1 MSKNYHIIINIINP
15 RNGRKYK
22 RGDNMI
28 ERYTININEAIYVDT
43 SLSFCIGKSQTE
55 RTVKYNFGTD
65 HHVNREELLNAVID
79 ITNKYQPYNRTTAL
93 ISPENYN
100 KVLININGNEYVLER
115 NNTEVSNLI
124 NAIDYHFLRTMLAKE
139 KLYYLKYGTHNESD
153 AQNSINTK
161 EDSLFTLLR
170 KHFKAR

>member
-1 MSKNYHIIINIINP
+1 MSKNYHITINIIHP
-15 RNGRKYK
+15 RNGRKYR

-28 ERYTININEAIYVDT
+28 ERHIINIGETVDIDS

-65 HHVNREELLNAVID
+65 HHANREELLNAAVD
-79 ITNKYQPYNRTTAL
+79 ITHKYQPHNRTTAL
-93 ISPENYN
+93 IAPENHN

-115 NNTEVSNLI
+115 NNTEACNLI
-124 NAIDYHFLRTMLAKE
+124 EAIDYYFLRTMLAKE
-139 KLYYLKYGTHNESD
+139 KLYYLKYGVHNESD

-170 KHFKAR
+170 KKFKTR